1 MEYTFTLKYRLLP
14 ADQNVDDL
22 IGRLGA
28 EGCDDALVGV
38 GQPGRMALEFTREA
52 DSARDALQSALAD
65 MKRAMPTAQLFEAAP
80 DFVGLSDVAQV
91 VGVSRQN
98 LRKLMLSHAAS
109 FPAPVHDGTTAVWHL
124 ADMLDWLHATLA
136 YPLEPVTLDIART
149 IKQVNLVKQAEQI
162 SPESEKQLRLLVA

>member
-22 IGRLGA
+22 IERLGA

-65 MKRAMPTAQLFEAAP
+65 VKRAMPEAQLFEAAP

-98 LRKLMLSHAAS
+98 LRKLMRSHAAS

-136 YPLEPVTLDIART
+136 YQLEPVTLDIART
-149 IKQVNLVKQAEQI
+149 TKQVNLVKQAEQI
-162 SPESEKQLRLLVA
+162 SPASEKQLRLLVA

>member
-22 IGRLGA
+22 IERLGA

-52 DSARDALQSALAD
+52 ESARDALQSALAD
-65 MKRAMPTAQLFEAAP
+65 VKRAMPTAQLFEAAP

-109 FPAPVHDGTTAVWHL
+109 FPAPL
-124 ADMLDWLHATLA
+124 CWL
-136 YPLEPVTLDIART
+136 I
-149 IKQVNLVKQAEQI
+149 
-162 SPESEKQLRLLVA
+162 EKQGCYKQCRIPTPPA